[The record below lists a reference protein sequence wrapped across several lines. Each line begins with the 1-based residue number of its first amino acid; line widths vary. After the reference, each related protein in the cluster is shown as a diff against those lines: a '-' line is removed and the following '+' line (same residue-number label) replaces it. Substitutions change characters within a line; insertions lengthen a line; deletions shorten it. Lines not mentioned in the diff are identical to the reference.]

1 MRRAATQLAH
11 RASARF
17 APATTSTYAG
27 WVPTDGTGS
36 PGQRAGC
43 GLANAGGGPAAWL
56 GALQPSHRLGSTP
69 GGPTFASS
77 SFATAAPTKPT
88 GEAATTTTGT
98 TTPPPDVETVN
109 ALFIEVREGGEEK
122 KERGERGRGEN
133 HPAHALFLFCAH
145 THTPTHPPQPPHKP
159 TPTQQAREELEYAA
173 EDAGT
178 TYAEESYTAAVE
190 AVEAVGRAYAA
201 FIASLPEEARGAA
214 QRGMGMKF
222 EQLRAELE
230 AVEPGH

>member
-17 APATTSTYAG
+17 APTTTSTYAG

-36 PGQRAGC
+36 PGHRAGC

-69 GGPTFASS
+69 GGGTFASS
-77 SFATAAPTKPT
+77 SFATAVPTKPT

-109 ALFIEVREGGEEK
+109 ALFIEVREK
-122 KERGERGRGEN
+122 KKRGEGE
-133 HPAHALFLFCAH
+133 ARTTLLTRSFCSVH
-145 THTPTHPPQPPHKP
+145 TLTRPRTPHEP

-190 AVEAVGRAYAA
+190 AVEAAGRAYAA